1 MFDRIIKMFIAAS
14 LVVVPLAGA
23 AKDYVVK
30 SPSGNLVL
38 KVATGKNL
46 TWQVNFKGH
55 EITAPSVL
63 SVKLKNGGEWGSDN
77 PGGKQGKVS
86 RTIDGVNYRKAKIED
101 KYTLL
106 MLKGKGYSVEF
117 RAYDDAA
124 AYRFIAN
131 ASDSVT
137 IENEK
142 VEYNFTK
149 DYEAYVPYVNDLR
162 HGERSLLRHTENFA
176 NAPAKPC
183 TRAVCGETRRRNQ
196 GCAHKCR
203 RIELS
208 RYVSAFCVFKGL
220 FARGRISGLSRLEK
234 FRSRQRRYGK
244 LR

>member
-23 AKDYVVK
+23 AKDYIVK

-101 KYTLL
+101 MDPYVLL
-106 MLKGKGYSVEF
+106 SVRTWDGKGEDLNNPEDPAWFECVTWPKTVIFGHWAAKGLVDNVPGFIGLDSGCVYGKYLSAYCLEERKFYSVP
-117 RAYDDAA
+117 AA
-124 AYRFIAN
+124 RPYSPIKKKKRVPAN
-131 ASDSVT
+131 A
-137 IENEK
+137 
-142 VEYNFTK
+142 
-149 DYEAYVPYVNDLR
+149 
-162 HGERSLLRHTENFA
+162 
-176 NAPAKPC
+176 
-183 TRAVCGETRRRNQ
+183 
-196 GCAHKCR
+196 
-203 RIELS
+203 
-208 RYVSAFCVFKGL
+208 
-220 FARGRISGLSRLEK
+220 
-234 FRSRQRRYGK
+234 
-244 LR
+244 

>member
-1 MFDRIIKMFIAAS
+1 MFDRIIKMFIAAL

-23 AKDYVVK
+23 AKDYIVK

-162 HGERSLLRHTENFA
+162 HGERYSNSFEAYYDIQKISQMRPQNLALVPFVVKLDGGIKAALTSVGELNYPGMYLHFLHYIF
-176 NAPAKPC
+176 PARP
-183 TRAVCGETRRRNQ
+183 
-196 GCAHKCR
+196 
-203 RIELS
+203 
-208 RYVSAFCVFKGL
+208 
-220 FARGRISGLSRLEK
+220 
-234 FRSRQRRYGK
+234 
-244 LR
+244 